1 MDFIKKVYDRVKS
14 SKLIKVQ
21 LIVISFSIILGTLL
35 HFTYEW
41 SGENA
46 FVGSFS
52 AVNESVWEH
61 LKLVFFPML
70 MATIIEYFFVKN
82 EVNNYIEAKTIG
94 IFTAIA
100 FIVVTFFTYSGII
113 GTSIILID
121 ILIFIISI
129 ILGEYVSYKLMK
141 RNDESTVT
149 TEVLSIIILA
159 FLLICFVI
167 FTYLPPEVNLFRD
180 VTNRSLWDRKY
191 IEKSRRCPTFLR
203 LYPKNGKKFK
213 KVCQ

>member
-1 MDFIKKVYDRVKS
+1 MEFIKKLFDKVKS
-14 SKLIKVQ
+14 SKLIKAQ
-21 LIVISFSIILGTLL
+21 IIVILFSLVLGTLL

-70 MATIIEYFFVKN
+70 IATIVEYFFVKD
-82 EVNNYIEAKTIG
+82 VSKNYIEAKTIG

-100 FIVVTFFTYSGII
+100 FIVVAFFTYSGII
-113 GTSIILID
+113 GTSIIVID

-129 ILGEYVSYKLMK
+129 ILGEYVAYKLMK
-141 RNDESTVT
+141 RENESTVA
-149 TEVLSIIILA
+149 TEVLSIVILA
-159 FLLICFVI
+159 FLLLCFVI

-180 VTNRSLWDRKY
+180 VTTGVYGIGNIR
-191 IEKSRRCPTFLR
+191 
-203 LYPKNGKKFK
+203 
-213 KVCQ
+213 

>member
-1 MDFIKKVYDRVKS
+1 MDFIKEFFNKVKS
-14 SKLIKVQ
+14 NKLIKAE
-21 LIVISFSIILGTLL
+21 LIVILFSLVLGTLL

-41 SGENA
+41 SGENL

-70 MATIIEYFFVKN
+70 IAAIVEYFFVKD
-82 EVNNYIEAKTIG
+82 VANNYVEAKTIG
-94 IFTAIA
+94 IFTAIF

-113 GTSIILID
+113 GTSIIAID

-129 ILGEYVSYKLMK
+129 ILGEYIAYKLMK
-141 RNDESTVT
+141 RKDESTVA
-149 TEVLSIIILA
+149 TEVLSIIILT
-159 FLLICFVI
+159 FLFICFVI

-180 VTNRSLWDRKY
+180 VMKGIYGIGNIL
-191 IEKSRRCPTFLR
+191 
-203 LYPKNGKKFK
+203 
-213 KVCQ
+213 

>member
-1 MDFIKKVYDRVKS
+1 MEFIKKLFDKVKS
-14 SKLIKVQ
+14 SKLIKAQ
-21 LIVISFSIILGTLL
+21 IIVILFSLVLGTLL

-70 MATIIEYFFVKN
+70 IATIVEYFFVKD
-82 EVNNYIEAKTIG
+82 VAKNYIEAKTIG

-100 FIVVTFFTYSGII
+100 FIVVAFFTYSGII
-113 GTSIILID
+113 GTSIIVID

-129 ILGEYVSYKLMK
+129 ILGEYVAYKLMK
-141 RNDESTVT
+141 REDESTVA
-149 TEVLSIIILA
+149 TEVLSIVILA
-159 FLLICFVI
+159 FLLLCFVI

-180 VTNRSLWDRKY
+180 VTTGVYGIGNIR
-191 IEKSRRCPTFLR
+191 
-203 LYPKNGKKFK
+203 
-213 KVCQ
+213 

>member
-1 MDFIKKVYDRVKS
+1 MELIKRFFGKVKEN
-14 SKLIKVQ
+14 KLIKSQ
-21 LIVISFSIILGTLL
+21 TIVILFSLVLGTLL

-41 SGENA
+41 SGENL

-61 LKLVFFPML
+61 LKLVFYPML
-70 MATIIEYFFVKN
+70 IAMIIEYFFVKN
-82 EVNNYIEAKTIG
+82 VSKNYLEAKTIG
-94 IFTAIA
+94 IFTAIS

-113 GTSIILID
+113 GTSIIVID

-141 RNDESTVT
+141 RGDESTVT
-149 TEVLSIIILA
+149 TEVLSIIILI

-180 VTNRSLWDRKY
+180 VTTGIY
-191 IEKSRRCPTFLR
+191 GI
-203 LYPKNGKKFK
+203 GK
-213 KVCQ
+213 VR